1 MQFAIGFGLVAM
13 LVGAILVFAVETS
26 ASGIDLQVVG
36 WILMVVGA
44 AGAVLATLALTT
56 TDVRRRDDR
65 VIER

>member
-1 MQFAIGFGLVAM
+1 MQFAIGVGLVAM
-13 LVGAILVFAVETS
+13 IVGAVLVFAVETS

-44 AGAVLATLALTT
+44 GGAVLGTLALTS
-56 TDVRRRDDR
+56 TDVRRRHQR

>member
-44 AGAVLATLALTT
+44 AGAALATLALTT
-56 TDVRRRDDR
+56 TDVGRRDDR

>member
-13 LVGAILVFAVETS
+13 IVGAVLVFAVETS
-26 ASGIDLQVVG
+26 ASGIDLQAVG

-44 AGAVLATLALTT
+44 AGAVLGALALTG
-56 TDVRRRDDR
+56 TDVRRRHER